1 MAEFVNPA
9 YATPAQRAAMRKY
22 AEQLMTPSDVRHW
35 TQGVGDIARALVGGT
50 MLSRAGEQE
59 RGAKTEYARQL
70 AEAVRSK
77 DPAQIQSVL
86 ANPEVEPVQAFIL
99 KQLLEAKPSTRVSAG
114 GASYEEPSPSI
125 IESQGG
131 GGVPLPRPAPGA
143 GTGVGAQNVP
153 LAPGGGNL
161 SNQRITGVDVQNAPV
176 TPPVTPNQRVAGSF
190 NDIPGVPPRVNE
202 RLTGLSDL
210 GTKFKTQQDQYDLAN
225 KENMAVAAKRP
236 VAEERMA
243 NIKLLKQIS
252 DHIDDPAMVA
262 KLRARAADLGIP
274 LGPNAD
280 KYETFSSVTKRITLQ
295 ELQEAVNGGR
305 LPGAAMADYSAAN
318 AQLWNTPEARS
329 HILNTLARPLD
340 HDIRRSKYVNS
351 RIGKQDP
358 VSLWQKQI
366 AIPVVPNALDLPTPT
381 PESIS
386 ALKSGKGSRAEF
398 DKYYGPNSSD
408 DYLGP
413 Q

>member
-161 SNQRITGVDVQNAPV
+161 SNQLITGVKVEDL
-176 TPPVTPNQRVAGSF
+176 PPIPNQRVADGF
-190 NDIPGVPPRVNE
+190 APIPGVPSRVTKK
-202 RLTGLSDL
+202 LTGLSDL
-210 GTKFKTQQDQYDLAN
+210 STQFKTQQDQYDLAN

-252 DHIDDPAMVA
+252 DHINDPAMVA
-262 KLRARAADLGIP
+262 KLRSRAADLGIP

-280 KYETFSSVTKRITLQ
+280 QYEIFSSVTKRLTLQ
-295 ELQEAVNGGR
+295 ELQEAVQGAR
-305 LPGAAMADYSAAN
+305 LPPAAMQDYSAAN
-318 AQLWNTPEARS
+318 AQLWNTPEARN

-358 VSLWQKQI
+358 VSLWQKQTS
-366 AIPVVPNALDLPTPT
+366 IPVVPNALDLPTPT

-398 DKYYGPNSSD
+398 DKYYGPNASD
-408 DYLGP
+408 EYLGA